1 MRLPNGDRAVVE
13 VEKLRDYC
21 LSPHHPRGR
30 HKARLFASALGL
42 RQADAELLRQAI
54 LGAAR
59 DGEASPGINDEYGQ
73 RFVLDFVIRNQGR
86 HATIRSAWIIPAGSE
101 LPKLTTCFV
110 L

>member
-1 MRLPNGDRAVVE
+1 MIAFTKMRLPNGDRAVVE

-73 RFVLDFVIRNQGR
+73 RS
-86 HATIRSAWIIPAGSE
+86 TIRSAWIIPAGSE